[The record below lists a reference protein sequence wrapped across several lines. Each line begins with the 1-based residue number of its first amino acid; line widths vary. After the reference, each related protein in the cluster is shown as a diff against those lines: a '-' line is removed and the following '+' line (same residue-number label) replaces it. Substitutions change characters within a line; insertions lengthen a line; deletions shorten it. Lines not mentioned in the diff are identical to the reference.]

1 LDDSTAQMTTI
12 YQESV
17 MSKFLCNLNIGK
29 RLTLGFSI
37 ILLSALMAMG
47 LAISK
52 LGLVANSAHELLN
65 DPLTTE
71 RLISDWYRMIEAG
84 TRRTLAIVKSKD
96 AGLGDFFRDEI
107 IASSATIDKLQRQ
120 IEPHIQSL
128 SEKKTWEA
136 IHQAR
141 ADYMAV
147 RAQVMALEQAGR
159 NDEAAL
165 LIDQRLVQAGRLYSA
180 HIQEMLNDERQRIDV
195 MADGI
200 QQVYLDSRVMM
211 QVLTAALVAFVALCA
226 WLMTTS
232 ITRPLARAVDL
243 ARQVAAGDLSA
254 ESVALTK
261 DETGKLLG
269 ALDDMRRQLAQL
281 VGGVRLTTE
290 TISVAAKQIAAG
302 NMDLSTRTENQASA
316 LEETASSME
325 ELTSAVRQNAH
336 NAQHASALVNKA
348 NEIAAQGGQ
357 VIDQVIQNMD
367 GIRSSSRQITEI
379 IGVIE
384 AIAFQT
390 NILALNAAVEA
401 ARAGEQGRGFAV
413 VASEVR
419 NLAQRSAGAAK
430 EIKVLIDG
438 SVSQVERGN
447 QLVDQA
453 GLTMTQIMDSVQ
465 QAAVITGEISDASR
479 EQSQGIEQINQTVTQ
494 IDHITQQNSAL
505 VEEAAAAAASLEEQ
519 ASNLVEAI
527 SVFKTVA
534 VRPAVKSAG
543 SARSHV
549 RPSHVADARLALA

>member
-1 LDDSTAQMTTI
+1 
-12 YQESV
+12 

-549 RPSHVADARLALA
+549 RPSRVADARLALA